1 MQPLPEPP
9 PPASMGVEGVGSC
22 SGALEMMAKSE
33 VKESIV
39 VCGEWIESCDETV

>member
-39 VCGEWIESCDETV
+39 VNVMRIESCDETV